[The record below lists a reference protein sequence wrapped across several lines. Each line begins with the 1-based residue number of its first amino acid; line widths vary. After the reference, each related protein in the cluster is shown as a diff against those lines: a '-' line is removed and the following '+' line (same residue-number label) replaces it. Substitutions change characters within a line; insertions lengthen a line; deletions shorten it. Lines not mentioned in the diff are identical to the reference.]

1 MKKFTVCVAVAV
13 VSAFVGFEFNNYWY
27 NNEGLYEANKF
38 KRELINAQAKVL
50 ELADS
55 IMDNNQLFDAD
66 GSDTMANYLHA
77 AAKVDSLYK
86 TQE

>member
-13 VSAFVGFEFNNYWY
+13 VSAFVGFEFNSLVA
-27 NNEGLYEANKF
+27 NNSF
-38 KRELINAQAKVL
+38 KYELIQSQAKAL

-66 GSDTMANYLHA
+66 GSDAMADYLHA
-77 AAKVDSLYK
+77 AAKVDSLYQ

>member
-1 MKKFTVCVAVAV
+1 MKKFTVCTAVAV
-13 VSAFVGFEFNNYWY
+13 VSAFVGFEFNYLVA
-27 NNEGLYEANKF
+27 NNSF
-38 KRELINAQAKVL
+38 KYELIQSQAKAL

-77 AAKVDSLYK
+77 AAKVDSLYT
-86 TQE
+86 TQR